1 MNLIKKAMQQAGHT
15 LDDHATSGL
24 EAYLDAVNLQH
35 KTYET
40 ITNALADAVDV
51 NATMESIQE
60 NGLLNAGTAILFHQR
75 LEAMDI
81 APEIPQSAV
90 ESVTNVIDI
99 HQVGMEGLG
108 HFINK
113 VKTRYK
119 EWKRNAAL
127 EAAMKSGQN
136 VKIAEQLIG
145 DLKSSLSSIEKLD
158 FKQVTVKTRTDLLLL
173 QVNGKVVSDP
183 GVYIESFLKDS
194 LVELPKEFEMLK
206 KHMAEYTA
214 AIHAIDLSS
223 DETYKSGFLKSM
235 AQLMR
240 QWPTQL
246 PEITKH
252 FPDRVKFE
260 KYQPFTNA
268 IIDEA
273 LKRNL
278 SVIIDTKA
286 GQVAAIYDGAKNQ
299 ADTLTFTK
307 DELVK
312 MSDAALQYLKF
323 VTDKT
328 RLSAWASFYDNVLD
342 ILTEAYY
349 LETGEYSNQ
358 AKHDKRNL
366 QEYAISHST
375 LQSMG
380 SIAWVYFDYL
390 TYTIF
395 YNALDMA
402 KMVSQLVRRAEVEA
416 KEQK

>member
-15 LDDHATSGL
+15 LDDEGTSAL
-24 EAYLDAVNLQH
+24 EGYLDAVNLQH

-40 ITNALADAVDV
+40 ITNTLADAVDV
-51 NATMESIQE
+51 NTTMESIQE

-81 APEIPQSAV
+81 APEIPQSAL

-127 EAAMKSGQN
+127 EVAMKSGQN

-252 FPDRVKFE
+252 FPDQVKFE

-286 GQVAAIYDGAKNQ
+286 GRVTPIYDSAKKP

-323 VTDKT
+323 VADKT
-328 RLSAWASFYDNVLD
+328 RVRAWSSLYDNILD

-349 LETGEYSNQ
+349 LEMGEYSNQ

-366 QEYAISHST
+366 QEYVISHLT

-380 SIAWVYFDYL
+380 SIAWVYFDYM

-395 YNALDMA
+395 YTAIDMA
-402 KMVSQLVRRAEVEA
+402 RMVSQLVRRAEVEV
-416 KEQK
+416 KG